1 VTDGLEHLMEISFD
15 HEPQGMVHDFRP
27 ELPLIFKY

>member
-1 VTDGLEHLMEISFD
+1 EISFD
-15 HEPQGMVHDFRP
+15 HEPQGMIHDFRP